1 MNIFDL
7 FQKPAGKQAVSPSV
21 PKSSSN
27 NGMAQVLAAGAVSTK
42 DIVAPS
48 YIEVDFNHLKID
60 EKYYR
65 TLYVVGYPRYVSPNW
80 LYSLI
85 TFDHPLYIS
94 MYVYPTES
102 KNVLE
107 DLRRKIAEMEATIE
121 GDIKAG
127 KVVDPTVQVALD
139 DALAL
144 QAELAKGAERFFQFG
159 LYITIPA
166 DTLEELNQLT
176 KEVDSVLS
184 SLLIV
189 ARQATLEMEEGF
201 KSTMPIFYDR
211 LGVWRNMDSTSL
223 ATTFPFATASLTK
236 NEGIMYGINEHD
248 GSLIIFDRFTLENAN
263 SVILGKSGGGKSF
276 LVKLEASRLL
286 MMGADVIIIDPE
298 NEYEKLT
305 KAMGGEFVVF
315 STSSQY
321 KINPFDLEKTNAGP
335 DELSN
340 KILDLHSLMKVI
352 MGELAPSQDA
362 LLDRSLVLTYKE
374 KGITQDPETFKNEP
388 PLIEDLYKVL
398 IGMET
403 PEAKELADRLEKFV
417 SGSAAGIF
425 NQRSNFDIKNPFT
438 VFGIRD
444 LEENMRPVAM
454 YIVLD
459 YIWNRVRREQKKRI
473 LIVDEAWYLIKQK
486 DSGAYLHSFA
496 KRARKYKLGLTTI
509 TQDVEDFLATD
520 EGKAIITNSSLQ
532 IILKQSTAA
541 VEKIAETFYLTG
553 GERHFLLSAGVGEGL
568 FFAGHSHVGFKVIA
582 SEEEK
587 GLIE

>member
-1 MNIFDL
+1 ML
-7 FQKPAGKQAVSPSV
+7 GSKQT
-21 PKSSSN
+21 N
-27 NGMAQVLAAGAVSTK
+27 TTNGPENVGNVLAAGVVSIK
-42 DIVAPS
+42 DLIAPS
-48 YIEVDFNHLKID
+48 FVETDFNHLKID
-60 EKYYR
+60 QKYYR
-65 TLYVVGYPRYVSPNW
+65 TLYVVGYPRYVSANW
-80 LYSLI
+80 LHPLI
-85 TFDHPLYIS
+85 TFDHPLYVS

-102 KNVLE
+102 KTVLDE
-107 DLRRKIAEMEATIE
+107 LRRKIGEMEATIE
-121 GDIKAG
+121 AEIKAG

-159 LYITIPA
+159 LYVTIPA
-166 DTLEELNQLT
+166 DNLEELNQIT

-184 SLLIV
+184 SLLII

-201 KSTMPIFYDR
+201 KSTLPIFYDR
-211 LGVWRNMDSTSL
+211 LSVWRNMDTTSL

-236 NEGIMYGINEHD
+236 NEGILYGINEHD

-286 MMGADVIIIDPE
+286 MMGIDVIIVDPE

-305 KAMGGEFVVF
+305 KSMGGEFVVF
-315 STSSQY
+315 SSFSQY
-321 KINPFDLEKTNAGP
+321 KINPFELETTDAGP

-352 MGELAPSQDA
+352 MGDLTPSQDA
-362 LLDRSLVLTYKE
+362 LLDRALVLTYRE
-374 KGITQDPETFKNEP
+374 KGITQDVETFKNEP
-388 PLIEDLYKVL
+388 PLLEDLYKVF

-403 PEAKELADRLEKFV
+403 PEAKELSDRLEKFV

-444 LEENMRPVAM
+444 LEENLRPVAM
-454 YIVLD
+454 YVVLD
-459 YIWNRVRREQKKRI
+459 YIWNRVRRDPKKRV

-520 EGKAIITNSSLQ
+520 EGRAIITNSSLQ

-541 VEKIAETFYLTG
+541 VEIISKTFFLTG
-553 GERHFLLSAGVGEGL
+553 GERHFLLSAGIGEGL
-568 FFAGHSHVGFKVIA
+568 FFAGHSHVGFRVIA

>member
-7 FQKPAGKQAVSPSV
+7 LKPPSSQ
-21 PKSSSN
+21 SSSSATSN
-27 NGMAQVLAAGAVSTK
+27 KMAETIARGTVSVK
-42 DIVAPS
+42 DLVAPS

-60 EKYYR
+60 DRYYR
-65 TLYVVGYPRYVSPNW
+65 TFYVVGYPRYVSANW

-94 MYVYPTES
+94 MYIYPTES

-107 DLRRKIAEMEATIE
+107 DLKRKIAEMEATIE

-127 KVVDPTVQVALD
+127 RVVDPTIQVALD

-166 DTLEELNQLT
+166 ESLEELNRIT

-189 ARQATLEMEEGF
+189 GRQATLEMEEGF
-201 KSTMPIFYDR
+201 KSTLPLFYDR
-211 LGVWRNMDSTSL
+211 LAVWRNMDTTSL
-223 ATTFPFATASLTK
+223 ATTFPFATASLTR
-236 NEGIMYGINEHD
+236 NEGILYGINEHD

-276 LVKLEASRLL
+276 LVKLETLRLL
-286 MMGADVIIIDPE
+286 TMGTDVIIIDPE

-305 KAMGGEFVVF
+305 QSMGGEFVVF
-315 STSSQY
+315 SGTSQY
-321 KINPFDLEKTNAGP
+321 KMNPFDLVVEGATP

-340 KILDLHSLMKVI
+340 KILDLHSLMRVI
-352 MGELAPSQDA
+352 MGDLTPSQDA
-362 LLDRSLVLTYKE
+362 LLDRALVLTYKE

-388 PLIEDLYKVL
+388 PLLEDLYKIFL
-398 IGMET
+398 GMET
-403 PEAKELADRLEKFV
+403 QESKELADRLEKFV
-417 SGSAAGIF
+417 QGSAAGIF
-425 NQRSNFDIKNPFT
+425 NQKSNFDIKNPFT

-459 YIWNRVRREQKKRI
+459 YIWNRVRRDPKRRV

-509 TQDVEDFLATD
+509 TQDVEDFLATE

-541 VEKIAETFYLTG
+541 VELIAKTFFLTG
-553 GERHFLLSAGVGEGL
+553 GEKHFLLSAGVGEGL
-568 FFAGHSHVGFKVIA
+568 FFAGHSHVGFKVVA

>member
-1 MNIFDL
+1 MNIFNL
-7 FQKPAGKQAVSPSV
+7 FSNPNQGK
-21 PKSSSN
+21 KSSPGTKSPGN
-27 NGMAQVLAAGAVSTK
+27 NSMANFLATGSVSVK
-42 DIVAPS
+42 DLVAPS

-65 TLYVVGYPRYVSPNW
+65 TLYVVGYPRYVSANW

-94 MYVYPTES
+94 MYIYPTES
-102 KNVLE
+102 KNVLD
-107 DLRRKIAEMEATIE
+107 DLKRKIAEMEATIE

-127 KVVDPTVQVALD
+127 RVVDPTVQVALD

-159 LYITIPA
+159 LYITIPS
-166 DTLEELNQLT
+166 DSLEELNQLT

-201 KSTMPIFYDR
+201 KSTMPIFYDK
-211 LGVWRNMDSTSL
+211 LSVWRNMDTTSL

-236 NEGIMYGINEHD
+236 NEGILYGINEHD
-248 GSLIIFDRFTLENAN
+248 GSLIVFDRFTLENAN

-276 LVKLEASRLL
+276 FVKLEAFRLL
-286 MMGADVIIIDPE
+286 MMGADVIILDPE

-305 KAMGGEFVVF
+305 KSMGGEFVVF

-321 KINPFDLEKTNAGP
+321 KINPFDLEGTNAGP

-340 KILDLHSLMKVI
+340 KILDLHSLMKVV
-352 MGELAPSQDA
+352 MGDLTPSQDA
-362 LLDRSLVLTYKE
+362 LLDRALVLTYKE
-374 KGITQDPETFKNEP
+374 KGITQDPESFKNEP
-388 PLIEDLYKVL
+388 PLLEDLYKVFV
-398 IGMET
+398 GMET
-403 PEAKELADRLEKFV
+403 PEGKEMADRLEKFV
-417 SGSAAGIF
+417 SGSASGIF
-425 NQRSNFDIKNPFT
+425 NQRSNFDIKNPLT

-444 LEENMRPVAM
+444 LEENLRPVAM

-459 YIWNRVRREQKKRI
+459 YIWNRVRRDPKKRV
-473 LIVDEAWYLIKQK
+473 LVVDEAWYLIKQK

-496 KRARKYKLGLTTI
+496 KRARKYHLGLTTI
-509 TQDVEDFLATD
+509 TQDVEDFLSTD

-541 VEKIAETFYLTG
+541 VEKISETFYLTG
-553 GERHFLLSAGVGEGL
+553 GEKHFLLSAGVGEGL
-568 FFAGHSHVGFKVIA
+568 FFAGHSHVGFKVVA

-587 GLIE
+587 TLIE